1 MYIKSLL
8 KEKSVNKKFEY
19 NFKVNLFFRY
29 TEIYMNGEKVTGTRE
44 HLHERLK
51 GNRAT

>member
-29 TEIYMNGEKVTGTRE
+29 TEIYMNGEKVTRPPEHVHECEKGKGGT
-44 HLHERLK
+44 
-51 GNRAT
+51 